1 MRAIYLIIPAVANGS
16 SPADET
22 AQTPQ
27 AERES
32 RIRASLRSSSTA
44 LGRVR
49 LSRKP
54 RFTVRQVGR

>member
-1 MRAIYLIIPAVANGS
+1 MRAIHPIIPTLVNGS
-16 SPADET
+16 STADVT

-32 RIRASLRSSSTA
+32 RIRASLRSSSAA
-44 LGRVR
+44 LARAR